1 VLDDQTGQICPP
13 GMGPRATCTLW
24 EEECTLVFHVHVYP
38 ENIQVSRKEDGNMI
52 NVSPLVVLND
62 KLRTATIEAEV
73 TKFIVQDGPWNLRGV
88 W

>member
-1 VLDDQTGQICPP
+1 
-13 GMGPRATCTLW
+13 
-24 EEECTLVFHVHVYP
+24 
-38 ENIQVSRKEDGNMI
+38 MI